1 MPSRRRFLRQASLAS
16 AATLALGRPAEALS
30 AAVRHP
36 AGGDAQP
43 DLTPPAGP
51 PATVARDETYWRRVA
66 AEYAVTDRTTN
77 LEAGFFGMM
86 ARPVLAAFH
95 AHIDRVNREN
105 SWFARREYPALL
117 EQARARVAA
126 ALGVSARELAF
137 SRGATEAL
145 QALIGQYN
153 RVQAGDVL
161 LYADLDY
168 PAMQQAMNALAA
180 RRGARVVTLDLPEPA
195 THQGLLDAYAAA
207 LDANPRTRLLLLTHA
222 NNKSGLIHPV
232 RDIAALARARNV
244 DVIVDAAHSFG
255 QVPLALSDLG
265 ADFVGLNLHKW
276 VGAPVGA
283 GLMYVRE
290 GALDRLDRA
299 HGDEGPLDRIDSR
312 LHTGTTHFATSLT
325 IPDALA
331 FQDRIG
337 VANKAARLRYL
348 RDRWVAEARRIPGVD
363 ILTPDD
369 PHLVGAITS
378 FRLRGDGSRAANQA
392 IARALHDEFGIFTV
406 WRNGLAKGDCVR
418 VTPALYNTPA
428 DGDRLVAALRV
439 LAAR

>member
-1 MPSRRRFLRQASLAS
+1 MPSRRHFLRQASVAS
-16 AATLALGRPAEALS
+16 AASLALGT
-30 AAVRHP
+30 P
-36 AGGDAQP
+36 AGALASLSQASSPFDAQP
-43 DLTPPAGP
+43 DLTPPPGP
-51 PATVARDETYWRRVA
+51 PADVARDETYWRRVA
-66 AEYAVTDRTTN
+66 AEYAITDRTTN

-117 EQARARVAA
+117 EQARTRVATS
-126 ALGVSARELAF
+126 LGVSPREIAF

-180 RRGARVVTLDLPEPA
+180 RTGARVVSIDLPEPA
-195 THQGLLDAYAAA
+195 THQGILDAYTAA

-222 NNKSGLIHPV
+222 NNKTGLIHPV
-232 RDIAALARARNV
+232 RDIATLARARNV
-244 DVIVDAAHSFG
+244 DVVVDAAHSFG
-255 QVPLALSDLG
+255 QVPLAVPELG
-265 ADFVGLNLHKW
+265 AQFVGLNLHKW

-283 GLMYVRE
+283 GVMYIRE
-290 GALDRLDRA
+290 DALDRIDRA
-299 HGDEGPLDRIDSR
+299 HGDEGSLDRIDSR

-348 RDRWVAEARRIPGVD
+348 RDRWVSEARRISGVD

-392 IARALHDEFGIFTV
+392 IARTLHDEFGIFTV
-406 WRNGLAKGDCVR
+406 WRNGIARGDCVR

-428 DGDRLVAALRV
+428 DGERLVAALKV
-439 LAAR
+439 LASR